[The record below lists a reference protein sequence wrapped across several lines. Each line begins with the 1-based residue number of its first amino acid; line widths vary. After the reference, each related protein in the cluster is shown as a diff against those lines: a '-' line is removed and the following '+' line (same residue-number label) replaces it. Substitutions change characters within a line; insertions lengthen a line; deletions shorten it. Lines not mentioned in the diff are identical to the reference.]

1 MIPAPDGSPSL
12 LSPADNAYIRSGGF
26 RLRFGDWEKAWR
38 LEKAKRARNIPVSNQ
53 IFLNGRNITGE
64 IGELRKNRNASTLR
78 HIGKLLGKEITKKE
92 YLNSDSGE
100 ILRVSNRNISEI
112 LHHDLYNYGSLE
124 SICAIPDIIK
134 NSVFISEERN
144 QKDIHVNIGK
154 YRYFISGLQIGNE
167 IFTVKSV
174 IGIDRKEK
182 ACYYDHKLIN
192 IDKKILI
199 EAAGKK
205 EERCFCSGFAGN
217 KPAGL
222 QKPSLYYDDKRLY
235 DICQCPQAQFLEKN
249 FEPKKEVVEAVRR
262 GKTLRDLEN
271 DLAKNRREVSL
282 RSPLNDFLKET
293 RLERAPPLSGQRILP
308 KEKQIKKDDPGL
320 SRD

>member
-12 LSPADNAYIRSGGF
+12 LSPDDNAY
-26 RLRFGDWEKAWR
+26 
-38 LEKAKRARNIPVSNQ
+38 KAKRAQNIPVSNQ

-64 IGELRKNRNASTLR
+64 IEELRKNRNASTLR

-124 SICAIPDIIK
+124 SICAIPDIIR
-134 NSVFISEERN
+134 NSIFIMKEVN
-144 QKDIHVNIGK
+144 TKDSDAYIDK
-154 YRYFISGLQIGNE
+154 YHYFISGLQIGNG

-174 IGIDRKEK
+174 IGIDRKEN

-205 EERCFCSGFAGN
+205 EERSFCSTHAGN
-217 KPAGL
+217 KPAAP
-222 QKPSLYYDDKRLY
+222 QKTSLYHNDKRLY

-249 FEPKKEVVEAVRR
+249 FEPKKE
-262 GKTLRDLEN
+262 
-271 DLAKNRREVSL
+271 
-282 RSPLNDFLKET
+282 FLKENSIGNHGQSPKKEI
-293 RLERAPPLSGQRILP
+293 RLHSGG
-308 KEKQIKKDDPGL
+308 GL
-320 SRD
+320 EL